1 MVCAG
6 GSKTACRL
14 VGIDERAAF
23 YKPYVDAN
31 FQYACLDTLPGFK
44 RERLGNSFDLGG
56 QVYLMQESQNVMTQ
70 IILFA
75 IFFVQADIE
84 DRDARQGAG
93 LGLAISKAYAEMLGG
108 EIWVESEKGKGSSFY
123 FTIPFVVKSE

>member
-14 VGIDERAAF
+14 AGIDERAAF
-23 YKPYVDAN
+23 YKPYVDVN

-56 QVYLMQESQNVMTQ
+56 QVSLMQESQNVLFPALC
-70 IILFA
+70 IAVPAILF
-75 IFFVQADIE
+75 D
-84 DRDARQGAG
+84 D
-93 LGLAISKAYAEMLGG
+93 L
-108 EIWVESEKGKGSSFY
+108 
-123 FTIPFVVKSE
+123 